1 MSHPSHLPR
10 WVARPASGTPPVVSA
25 AMGTVFCA
33 AGTAAQLA
41 PAVQTSVACP
51 RSCGQGGAANRRR
64 MWRVYFEMAVKQCL
78 DRPRDRLGRSL
89 GPRTEVQMR
98 AKMPRTTE
106 VLAQLHTVGPEG
118 KGLACI
124 LSTHRK
130 RRSRRRMRAD
140 NLCGCVL
147 VVEPEKY
154 LESKA
159 AKSA

>member
-1 MSHPSHLPR
+1 MPPLGQADGVSSLTCRVGLPGR
-10 WVARPASGTPPVVSA
+10 RAASGTPPVVSA

-78 DRPRDRLGRSL
+78 DRPRDRLG
-89 GPRTEVQMR
+89 PRTEVQMR

-118 KGLACI
+118 KGLACT
-124 LSTHRK
+124 LNASQASQSQANA
-130 RRSRRRMRAD
+130 RRQLMWLRS
-140 NLCGCVL
+140 CG
-147 VVEPEKY
+147 
-154 LESKA
+154 
-159 AKSA
+159 